1 MVYDL
6 GIDLGTTGLKAV
18 IADSDGRIAG
28 IGYREYPLN
37 SPAPNYAE
45 QDPEAWYRAMCLA
58 IGDAL
63 GKAALRPSDIRC
75 VGFSGQM
82 HGLVLLDGD
91 GTVLCPA
98 IIHCDGRAAKQ
109 KQEIISR
116 VGVEKLGRWVQNQ
129 VHSGF
134 QSLSLMWV

>member
-1 MVYDL
+1 MAYDL

-18 IADSDGRIAG
+18 IADAGGRIAG

-63 GKAALRPSDIRC
+63 GKAALRSADVRC

-91 GTVLCPA
+91 GAVLCPA
-98 IIHCDGRAAKQ
+98 IIH
-109 KQEIISR
+109 
-116 VGVEKLGRWVQNQ
+116 
-129 VHSGF
+129 
-134 QSLSLMWV
+134 